1 MRGRGSSW
9 IAGVALA
16 ASISMTAVVSGCS
29 SPAEEAP
36 EATTGPVVQVANMAY
51 APSTITVRA
60 GDTVTWNFDDRGV
73 THDVVGVGAA
83 KSVLRSRLMQTG
95 TFTYTFTEPGTYE
108 YTCSLHPD
116 MTGTVV
122 VTP

>member
-1 MRGRGSSW
+1 
-9 IAGVALA
+9 
-16 ASISMTAVVSGCS
+16 MTAVVSGCA

-36 EATTGPVVQVANMAY
+36 AAPTGPVVQVANMTY

>member
-1 MRGRGSSW
+1 MRVRGTSW

-16 ASISMTAVVSGCS
+16 ASISMTAVASGCS

-51 APSTITVRA
+51 EPSTITVRA

-95 TFTYTFTEPGTYE
+95 TFTHTFTEPGTYE